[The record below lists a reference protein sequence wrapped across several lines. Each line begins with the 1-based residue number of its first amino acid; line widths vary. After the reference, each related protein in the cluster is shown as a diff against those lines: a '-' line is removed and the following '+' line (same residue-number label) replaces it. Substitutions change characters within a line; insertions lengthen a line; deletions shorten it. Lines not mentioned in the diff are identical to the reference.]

1 MDMKPNVRM
10 TDITMKN
17 FKNVRHGK
25 LSLMNYRKDFRAS
38 VVGIYGQNGSGKT
51 ALIDALELLKFALSG
66 LEIPKRFADYIHV
79 GSEYAEIE
87 YTFDVTIEEE
97 TYMVIYL
104 LSLKKE
110 EIDDVGNLNESKE
123 ETEYRIRVC
132 HEILK
137 SEIRAKNGKF
147 RMGKIMDTDAT
158 DVFVPK
164 SKYTLLIGSSREDEL
179 NLMVSKKV
187 SQKMSRSFLFS
198 KELLNKIRSHFVQ
211 QSEEVGANVELSHYL
226 ALLEAL
232 VRFGNRELFVIN
244 TIHSGMISLD
254 AQPLIFRLKREN
266 KGFFGS
272 IALPMSE
279 SALIPEDV
287 YRIEVEVIENMN
299 TVLNQL
305 VPGLTIGI
313 KSLGQ
318 QLMESGEVGV
328 KTELVS
334 KKNDKEIPLKY
345 ESEGI
350 KKIVS
355 ILQLLIVVY
364 NQPSITVAIDEFDS
378 GIFEYLLGELIRIIS
393 VRGKGQ
399 LIFTSHNLRPLE
411 TIDRGFIA
419 FTTTNPNNR
428 YIRMVNVKENN
439 NLRDFYYRD
448 ITLGGQDEEVY
459 ESTNNEKIAFA
470 FREAGEYLG
479 S

>member
-211 QSEEVGANVELSHYL
+211 QSEKVGANVELSHYL
-226 ALLEAL
+226 ALLGAL

-272 IALPMSE
+272 IALPMGE
-279 SALIPEDV
+279 SALIPEEV
-287 YRIEVEVIENMN
+287 YRIAVQVIENMN

-448 ITLGGQDEEVY
+448 ITLGEQDEEVY

>member
-1 MDMKPNVRM
+1 MKPNVR
-10 TDITMKN
+10 ITNIEVKN
-17 FKNVRHGK
+17 FKNVKQGK

-51 ALIDALELLKFALSG
+51 ALIDGLELLKFALSG

-211 QSEEVGANVELSHYL
+211 QSEKVGANVELSHYL

-272 IALPMSE
+272 IALPMGE
-279 SALIPEDV
+279 SALIPEEV
-287 YRIEVEVIENMN
+287 YRIAVQVIENMN

-448 ITLGGQDEEVY
+448 ITLGEQDEEVY

>member
-1 MDMKPNVRM
+1 MKPNVR
-10 TDITMKN
+10 ITNIEVKN
-17 FKNVRHGK
+17 FKNVKQGK

-211 QSEEVGANVELSHYL
+211 QSEKVGANVELSHYL

-272 IALPMSE
+272 IALPMGE
-279 SALIPEDV
+279 SALIPEEV
-287 YRIEVEVIENMN
+287 YRIAVQVIENMN

-448 ITLGGQDEEVY
+448 ITLGEQDEEVY

>member
-1 MDMKPNVRM
+1 MKPNVRM

-211 QSEEVGANVELSHYL
+211 QSEKVGANVELSHYL

-272 IALPMSE
+272 IALPMGE
-279 SALIPEDV
+279 SALIPEEV
-287 YRIEVEVIENMN
+287 YRIAVQVIENMN

-448 ITLGGQDEEVY
+448 ITLGEQDEEVY

-470 FREAGEYLG
+470 FREAGE
-479 S
+479 

>member
-1 MDMKPNVRM
+1 MKPNVRM

-87 YTFDVTIEEE
+87 YTFDLTIEEE

-448 ITLGGQDEEVY
+448 ITLGEQDEEVY

>member
-1 MDMKPNVRM
+1 
-10 TDITMKN
+10 
-17 FKNVRHGK
+17 
-25 LSLMNYRKDFRAS
+25 MNYRKDFRAS

-448 ITLGGQDEEVY
+448 ITLGEQDEEVY

>member
-1 MDMKPNVRM
+1 MKPNVRM

-211 QSEEVGANVELSHYL
+211 QSEKVGANVELSHYL

-272 IALPMSE
+272 IALPMGE
-279 SALIPEDV
+279 SALIPEEV
-287 YRIEVEVIENMN
+287 YRIAVQVIENMN

-428 YIRMVNVKENN
+428 YIRMANVKENN

-448 ITLGGQDEEVY
+448 ITLGEQDEEVY

>member
-1 MDMKPNVRM
+1 MKPNVRM

-448 ITLGGQDEEVY
+448 ITLGEQDEEVY

>member
-1 MDMKPNVRM
+1 
-10 TDITMKN
+10 
-17 FKNVRHGK
+17 
-25 LSLMNYRKDFRAS
+25 
-38 VVGIYGQNGSGKT
+38 
-51 ALIDALELLKFALSG
+51 
-66 LEIPKRFADYIHV
+66 
-79 GSEYAEIE
+79 
-87 YTFDVTIEEE
+87 
-97 TYMVIYL
+97 
-104 LSLKKE
+104 
-110 EIDDVGNLNESKE
+110 
-123 ETEYRIRVC
+123 
-132 HEILK
+132 
-137 SEIRAKNGKF
+137 
-147 RMGKIMDTDAT
+147 MDTDAT
-158 DVFVPK
+158 DVFIPK

-266 KGFFGS
+266 IGFFGS
-272 IALPMSE
+272 IALPMGE
-279 SALIPEDV
+279 SALIPEEV
-287 YRIEVEVIENMN
+287 YRVAVQVIENMN

-328 KTELVS
+328 NIELVS
-334 KKNDKEIPLKY
+334 KKNGMEIPLKY

-428 YIRMVNVKENN
+428 YIRMANVKENN

-448 ITLGGQDEEVY
+448 ITLGEQDEEVY

>member
-110 EIDDVGNLNESKE
+110 EIDDVGNLNDSKK

-448 ITLGGQDEEVY
+448 ITLGEQDEEVY

>member
-1 MDMKPNVRM
+1 MKPNVRM

-211 QSEEVGANVELSHYL
+211 QSEKVGANVELSHYL

-272 IALPMSE
+272 IALPMGE
-279 SALIPEDV
+279 SALIPEEV
-287 YRIEVEVIENMN
+287 YRIAVQVIENMN

-448 ITLGGQDEEVY
+448 ITLGEQDEEVY

>member
-1 MDMKPNVRM
+1 
-10 TDITMKN
+10 
-17 FKNVRHGK
+17 
-25 LSLMNYRKDFRAS
+25 
-38 VVGIYGQNGSGKT
+38 
-51 ALIDALELLKFALSG
+51 LIDALELLKFALSG

-439 NLRDFYYRD
+439 NFRDFYYRD
-448 ITLGGQDEEVY
+448 ITLGEQDEEVY

>member
-1 MDMKPNVRM
+1 M
-10 TDITMKN
+10 
-17 FKNVRHGK
+17 
-25 LSLMNYRKDFRAS
+25 
-38 VVGIYGQNGSGKT
+38 
-51 ALIDALELLKFALSG
+51 IDALELLKFALSG

-439 NLRDFYYRD
+439 NFRDFYYRD
-448 ITLGGQDEEVY
+448 ITLGEQDEEVY

>member
-1 MDMKPNVRM
+1 
-10 TDITMKN
+10 
-17 FKNVRHGK
+17 
-25 LSLMNYRKDFRAS
+25 
-38 VVGIYGQNGSGKT
+38 
-51 ALIDALELLKFALSG
+51 
-66 LEIPKRFADYIHV
+66 
-79 GSEYAEIE
+79 
-87 YTFDVTIEEE
+87 
-97 TYMVIYL
+97 MVIYL

-448 ITLGGQDEEVY
+448 ITLGEQDEEVY

>member
-1 MDMKPNVRM
+1 MKPNVR
-10 TDITMKN
+10 ITNIEVKN
-17 FKNVRHGK
+17 FKNVKQGK

-110 EIDDVGNLNESKE
+110 NIDDSGNLEDAKE
-123 ETEYRIRVC
+123 ETEYRIAVC
-132 HEILK
+132 REILK
-137 SEIRAKNGKF
+137 AGDSKF

-158 DVFVPK
+158 DVFIPK

-266 KGFFGS
+266 IGFFGS
-272 IALPMSE
+272 IALPMGE
-279 SALIPEDV
+279 SALIPEEV
-287 YRIEVEVIENMN
+287 YRVAVQVIENMN

-328 KTELVS
+328 NIELVS
-334 KKNDKEIPLKY
+334 KKNGMEIPLKY

-428 YIRMVNVKENN
+428 YIRMANVKENN

-448 ITLGGQDEEVY
+448 ITLGEQDEEVY